1 MEAQN
6 NLNKKLVTD
15 FYMWMVEHE
24 YDHNIR
30 LRVEKKAE
38 IFLKEQEQ
46 ANEVSTS
53 HETAFH
59 KHVVNGSVCSECGGE
74 LLHKKEYDVYPYGDN
89 IEYDQCEKCG
99 RKFWL
104 KCF

>member
-6 NLNKKLVTD
+6 NLNKKLITD

-38 IFLKEQEQ
+38 IFLKEHEQ

-53 HETAFH
+53 HETALH
-59 KHVVNGSVCSECGGE
+59 KHVVNGSACPKCGCQIYSPFGDGRLMHDVDSCGGVI
-74 LLHKKEYDVYPYGDN
+74 KRKEGDVT
-89 IEYDQCEKCG
+89 IM
-99 RKFWL
+99 
-104 KCF
+104 